1 MSKKETGVA
10 ISDKQKALLDSG
22 FPVGDESVMISLP
35 KFGMLSKDITEE
47 SGTGK
52 NKKIK
57 VIEAAGTF
65 YTESDEGETNAEGKK
80 VWTKTYLEG
89 ELVDVQIVYFRYQLR
104 MYDASLE
111 KFYSTPI
118 YDNSEQT
125 LPLYMDKQVVK
136 RGTEK
141 ELQAMFPKVTLK
153 GKPGSKLDKK
163 TILYVL
169 WQDKMYQFELSV
181 SSGWEFSGY
190 KRKVNPSTVVTTLS
204 STEEQAG
211 SNIYRKINFNIKRPI
226 TSEEADGVIES
237 QSQVK
242 SVVESDSRF
251 LLGSGQSKEDEEFER
266 LAKKAE
272 KDM

>member
-1 MSKKETGVA
+1 MAKNKEQSLALTEE
-10 ISDKQKALLDSG
+10 QKALLDNS
-22 FPVGDESVMISLP
+22 FPVGDQSNRLSLP

-65 YTESDEGETNAEGKK
+65 YTESDEGEKNEEGKS

-89 ELVDVQIVYFRYQLR
+89 ETVDLQIVYFRHQLR
-104 MYDASLE
+104 MYDSSLS

-118 YDNSEQT
+118 YDNAEQT
-125 LPLYMDKQVVK
+125 LPLYMDKQIVK

-141 ELQAMFPKVTLK
+141 DLQAMFPKVTLK

-169 WQDKMYQFELSV
+169 WDNKMYQFELSV
-181 SSGWEFSGY
+181 SSGWEFSTF
-190 KRKVNPSTVVTTLS
+190 RKKINPSSVITTLS

-211 SNIYRKINFNIKRPI
+211 SNVYRKINFNIKRPI
-226 TSEEADGVIES
+226 TSDEFDTVAEN
-237 QSQVK
+237 QTQVK
-242 SVVESDSRF
+242 AVVESDSRF
-251 LLGSGQSKEDEEFER
+251 LLSSGEQDKEFDT
-266 LAKKAE
+266 LAAKVE
-272 KDM
+272 KDL